1 MTTMRRVVATA
12 DGVVLEQ
19 AEVPQPAPGE
29 VQVRTTAVGVCGSD
43 THAVH
48 GTHPFVPLP
57 YLPGHEVIG
66 VVEQTGEGV
75 DPAWT
80 GRRVTVEPDLNCGHC
95 ATCLRGDINLCEN
108 LQFFGC
114 GYEQGGMADFFTIPA
129 ARLHHLPDALD
140 DVAASLVEP
149 LATPVHAVRLVGP
162 LAGRRVA
169 IIGAGPIG
177 LLALAAARASGAEGV
192 VVTDVL
198 PDKRERAQRLGAAST
213 VDATA
218 PDAVAQVRSAL
229 GGSADVVF
237 DCVGMEVTMR
247 QAIAMVDR
255 GGTVA
260 LVGVPAGDLT
270 LQMAI
275 VQDRR
280 IRIQG
285 VATYLPQDVGR
296 AMDLLEQG
304 AVDVRSLVTAVV
316 PMDDA
321 ARAFE
326 LATSGEHVKVLVS
339 DDRALTDAVNGGRSQ
354 D

>member
-1 MTTMRRVVATA
+1 VTTMRRVVATV
-12 DGVVLEQ
+12 DGVQVQQ
-19 AEVPQPAPGE
+19 AEKPSPAPGE

-66 VVEQTGEGV
+66 TVESVGEGV
-75 DPAWT
+75 DPGWT
-80 GRRVTVEPDLNCGHC
+80 GTRVTVEPDLPCHAC

-114 GYEQGGMADFFTIPA
+114 GYSQGGMADFFTIPEG
-129 ARLHHLPDALD
+129 RLHRLPDSLD
-140 DVAASLVEP
+140 DVAASLIEP

-162 LAGRRVA
+162 LEGRRVA

-177 LLALAAARASGAEGV
+177 LLALAAARATGAEGV

-198 PDKRERAQRLGAAST
+198 TDKRERAQRLGAAAT

-218 PDAVAQVRSAL
+218 PDAVAQVRAAL

-270 LQMAI
+270 LPMAI

-285 VATYLPQDVGR
+285 VATYLPQDVAR
-296 AMDLLEQG
+296 AIELLEDG
-304 AVDVRSLVTAVV
+304 AVDTRAMVTAVV
-316 PMDDA
+316 PMDEA
-321 ARAFE
+321 ARAFA

-339 DDRALTDAVNGGRSQ
+339 DDAALAEAVGRG
-354 D
+354 